1 MKKVLLTLMAL
12 LTIVCG
18 TNAKTVETTLWNDTY
33 TDGVELSGETVAT
46 FKAGDVLRVYV
57 TVPEGGANFKIV
69 YKGASNGWAETTIP
83 SLDTQ
88 WPWVNGDEA
97 YKDIAFTA
105 ADITAFSG
113 NNIYIYK
120 GENSTITKVT
130 LITTEPDNDAVQTL
144 WEDTYTDGVE
154 LGSETVATFKAGDVL
169 RVYVT
174 VPEGGANFKIVYK
187 GASNDWA
194 ETTIPSLDTQWP
206 WVNGDETYKDIT
218 FTAADIIAF
227 AGNNIY
233 IYQGENSTI
242 TKVTLITTGAGDDP
256 TPPSTDGDYT
266 VTINEA
272 SNGTVTTD
280 KAKADQG
287 STVTLTVTPATNYKL
302 TKLRIDEVA
311 GDPNGDTPSLARRRV
326 NGIVIA
332 GDIEYTKVNETTYT
346 FVMPGN
352 NVEITATFTNKPVA
366 EPTFVYDDANNKV
379 TVKLSG
385 ADDDFAAN
393 AKIYYTTD
401 GSDPKTSTTRQES
414 TTDVDITVT
423 NGMAVVKAVGVDSE
437 GNMSEVAS
445 QEVSLVRYLT
455 VSKQWTAF
463 YSPETFALPEGLKA
477 YTIESVTQPEGTEE
491 GTVTLKEQTVI
502 AKNIPMVIENTVLEN
517 STTKFRIAN
526 TDDVEIPASD
536 MCDEFKGVAAATS
549 LTSDYV
555 YYVLKDGVFLRT
567 NPGTVNAYNCYLQF
581 DKESTPANARR
592 FSIIFGNNT
601 TGVQTVRTA
610 GVDGDTWYNLNGAQV
625 LKPSQRGIYI
635 RNGKK
640 IVFK

>member
-69 YKGASNGWAETTIP
+69 YKGASNDWAETTIP

-206 WVNGDETYKDIT
+206 WVNGGETYKDIT
-218 FTAADIIAF
+218 ITAADLTAI
-227 AGNNIY
+227 GSNNIY
-233 IYQGENSTI
+233 I
-242 TKVTLITTGAGDDP
+242 
-256 TPPSTDGDYT
+256 
-266 VTINEA
+266 
-272 SNGTVTTD
+272 
-280 KAKADQG
+280 
-287 STVTLTVTPATNYKL
+287 
-302 TKLRIDEVA
+302 
-311 GDPNGDTPSLARRRV
+311 
-326 NGIVIA
+326 
-332 GDIEYTKVNETTYT
+332 
-346 FVMPGN
+346 
-352 NVEITATFTNKPVA
+352 
-366 EPTFVYDDANNKV
+366 
-379 TVKLSG
+379 
-385 ADDDFAAN
+385 
-393 AKIYYTTD
+393 
-401 GSDPKTSTTRQES
+401 
-414 TTDVDITVT
+414 
-423 NGMAVVKAVGVDSE
+423 
-437 GNMSEVAS
+437 
-445 QEVSLVRYLT
+445 
-455 VSKQWTAF
+455 
-463 YSPETFALPEGLKA
+463 
-477 YTIESVTQPEGTEE
+477 
-491 GTVTLKEQTVI
+491 
-502 AKNIPMVIENTVLEN
+502 
-517 STTKFRIAN
+517 
-526 TDDVEIPASD
+526 
-536 MCDEFKGVAAATS
+536 
-549 LTSDYV
+549 
-555 YYVLKDGVFLRT
+555 
-567 NPGTVNAYNCYLQF
+567 
-581 DKESTPANARR
+581 
-592 FSIIFGNNT
+592 
-601 TGVQTVRTA
+601 
-610 GVDGDTWYNLNGAQV
+610 
-625 LKPSQRGIYI
+625 
-635 RNGKK
+635 
-640 IVFK
+640 